1 MPGTS
6 EALLAGL
13 DPEQREV
20 ALATRGPVC
29 VLAGAGTG
37 KTRAITYRIAYAGLS
52 GTVDPA
58 HVLALTFTVRAAGE
72 LRGRL
77 RQLGAGQVR
86 ASTFHAAALR
96 QLNYFWPRVVGGRPP
111 QLIDSKAGLVR
122 EAARRARI
130 RLEGSPGAVA
140 DAAAEIEWA
149 KVVQVR
155 PDGYARAAASAGR
168 SAAAA
173 GRSAAAA
180 GRSAA
185 AGADN
190 LAAVYAAYEDL
201 RRERHL
207 IDFESVLE
215 LTAAI
220 LIDSRAAAD
229 QVRDTFRH
237 FVVDEYQD
245 VNPLQKL
252 LLDAWLGDRDDLCVV
267 GDPNQVIYSFT
278 GATSSYLTGF
288 PAEFPSATVVRLARD
303 YRSTPQVVAVA
314 NQLIKPVSPL
324 AAQRPPGP
332 QPVLTEY
339 PDDTAEAAGLADR
352 VRALLAA
359 GVPAREI
366 AVLVRVNADTE
377 RFELALAEAG
387 LPYVIRGAE
396 RFYERPVVRQALV
409 LLRGAARGVAA
420 AGSEAAA
427 ESGDP
432 LPDSVRHVLTG
443 IGLTTTPPSGLGGRA
458 AARENWESLA
468 AIAQLADEMHAASP
482 HATLA
487 HFSAELTQR
496 ADLGHAPAA
505 DGMTLASMHSAKGL
519 EWDAVL
525 LPGLVEGLMPIVH
538 ARTAEA
544 VEEERRLLYVAVTR
558 AREHL
563 YLSGGAPGRRPA
575 RPEGAA
581 GGSGRVSS
589 MACAW
594 EGEGSWVRRSTG
606 SSSCW
611 ISSRSR
617 STSSA
622 AAARTR
628 TGSGCSAARWPGRR
642 W

>member
-13 DPEQREV
+13 DPEQRQV
-20 ALATRGPVC
+20 ALAARGPVC

-37 KTRAITYRIAYAGLS
+37 KTRAITYRIAYAALS

-77 RQLGAGQVR
+77 RQLGVGQVR

-111 QLIDSKAGLVR
+111 QLVDSKAGLVR
-122 EAARRARI
+122 EAAKRVLV
-130 RLEGSPGAVA
+130 RLDGTPGALA
-140 DAAAEIEWA
+140 DTAAEIEWA
-149 KVVQVR
+149 KVIQVR
-155 PDGYARAAASAGR
+155 PDGYPAAAAVAGR
-168 SAAAA
+168 SAV
-173 GRSAAAA
+173 
-180 GRSAA
+180 

-190 LAAVYAAYEDL
+190 LAAVYAAYEEL

-220 LIDSRAAAD
+220 LLDSRAAAG
-229 QVRDTFRH
+229 QVHDIFRH

-252 LLDAWLGDRDDLCVV
+252 LLEAWLGDRDDLCVV

-278 GATSSYLTGF
+278 GATSAYLTGF
-288 PAEFPSATVVRLARD
+288 TAEFPAATVVRLVRD

-314 NQLIKPVSPL
+314 NQLVRSASPL

-332 QPVLTEY
+332 RPVLIEY
-339 PDDTAEAAGLADR
+339 PDDPAEAAGQASR
-352 VRALLAA
+352 VRTLMKA

-366 AVLVRVNADTE
+366 AILVRVNADTE

-396 RFYERPVVRQALV
+396 RFYDRPVVRQALV
-409 LLRGAARGVAA
+409 LLRGAARGAA
-420 AGSEAAA
+420 AGDS
-427 ESGDP
+427 SDS
-432 LPDSVRHVLTG
+432 LPDSVRHVLAG
-443 IGLTTTPPSGLGGRA
+443 IGLNQRPPSGLRGA
-458 AARENWESLA
+458 PSSRENWESLA
-468 AIAQLADEMHAASP
+468 AIAQLADDMHAAAP
-482 HATLA
+482 EATLA
-487 HFSAELTQR
+487 DFSAELTMR
-496 ADLGHAPAA
+496 SDLGHAPAV
-505 DGMTLASMHSAKGL
+505 DGVTLASMHAAKGL

-525 LPGLVEGLMPIVH
+525 LPGLVDGLMPIVH

-544 VEEERRLLYVAVTR
+544 LEEEKRLLYVAVTR

-563 YLSGGAPGRRPA
+563 CLSWSSARAPGGR
-575 RPEGAA
+575 
-581 GGSGRVSS
+581 GGRQ
-589 MACAW
+589 
-594 EGEGSWVRRSTG
+594 
-606 SSSCW
+606 
-611 ISSRSR
+611 RSR
-617 STSSA
+617 FLDGV
-622 AAARTR
+622 RL
-628 TGSGCSAARWPGRR
+628 GS
-642 W
+642 

>member
-1 MPGTS
+1 MMPGTS

-13 DPEQREV
+13 DPEQRQV
-20 ALATRGPVC
+20 ALAARGPVC

-37 KTRAITYRIAYAGLS
+37 KTRAITYRIAYAALS

-77 RQLGAGQVR
+77 RQLGVGQVR

-122 EAARRARI
+122 EAAKRALV
-130 RLEGSPGAVA
+130 RLDGTPGALA
-140 DAAAEIEWA
+140 DTAAEIEWA
-149 KVVQVR
+149 KVIQVR
-155 PDGYARAAASAGR
+155 PDGYPAAAAVAGR
-168 SAAAA
+168 SAV
-173 GRSAAAA
+173 
-180 GRSAA
+180 

-190 LAAVYAAYEDL
+190 LAAVYAAYEEL

-220 LIDSRAAAD
+220 LIDSRAAAG
-229 QVRDTFRH
+229 QVRDIFRH

-252 LLDAWLGDRDDLCVV
+252 LLEAWLGDRDDLCVV

-278 GATSSYLTGF
+278 GATSTYLTGF
-288 PAEFPSATVVRLARD
+288 TAEFPAATVVRLVRD

-314 NQLIKPVSPL
+314 NQLVRSSSPL
-324 AAQRPPGP
+324 AARRPPGP
-332 QPVLTEY
+332 RPVLIEY
-339 PDDTAEAAGLADR
+339 PDDPAEAAGLAGR
-352 VRALLAA
+352 VRTLMKA
-359 GVPAREI
+359 GVPPREI
-366 AVLVRVNADTE
+366 AILVRVNADTE

-409 LLRGAARGVAA
+409 LLRGAARGESAA
-420 AGSEAAA
+420 DS
-427 ESGDP
+427 SDS
-432 LPDSVRHVLTG
+432 LPDSVRHVLA
-443 IGLTTTPPSGLGGRA
+443 GLGPGGVAPPGMSA
-458 AARENWESLA
+458 ATRENWESLA
-468 AIAQLADEMHAASP
+468 AIAQLADDMHAAGP
-482 HATLA
+482 EATLA
-487 HFSAELTQR
+487 DFSAELTMR
-496 ADLGHAPAA
+496 AELGHAPAV
-505 DGMTLASMHSAKGL
+505 DGVTLASMHAAKGL

-544 VEEERRLLYVAVTR
+544 LEEERRLLYVAVTR

-563 YLSGGAPGRRPA
+563 CLSWSSARAPGA
-575 RPEGAA
+575 R
-581 GGSGRVSS
+581 GGRQ
-589 MACAW
+589 
-594 EGEGSWVRRSTG
+594 
-606 SSSCW
+606 
-611 ISSRSR
+611 RSR
-617 STSSA
+617 FLDGV
-622 AAARTR
+622 RL
-628 TGSGCSAARWPGRR
+628 GS
-642 W
+642 